1 MGCWG
6 LVVYAATAAVCSG
19 KPTSLHSFSFFFFF
33 FKTPAFSSDVLEHWF
48 SNIYLPVSL
57 FTFLISA
64 ILQKYL
70 DNFDLSIKVI
80 YIVGTLGFS
89 VGQLLW
95 QNNYQPIVKL
105 LPADLMPVA
114 LCIFLSKELLS
125 WLSFPMFTLPWL
137 WSAAW
142 VWSRWVS
149 PTVPMHYWDSTMKSK
164 RFVQTHPHLSFS
176 AVEHPEKLKMHHL
189 LTVFEVKKTTR
200 N

>member
-1 MGCWG
+1 MLLLLLSV
-6 LVVYAATAAVCSG
+6 LVNQHHHCT
-19 KPTSLHSFSFFFFF
+19 LRLDSFFFIL
-33 FKTPAFSSDVLEHWF
+33 KSTAFNSDMLEHWF

-80 YIVGTLGFS
+80 YIVGTLVFT

-95 QNNYQPIVKL
+95 INIHQPIVKL
-105 LPADLMPVA
+105 LAADLMHVA
-114 LCIFLSKELLS
+114 FCIFLSKELLS
-125 WLSFPMFTLPWL
+125 WLSSPMFMLPWL

-142 VWSRWVS
+142 VLSPWVS
-149 PTVPMHYWDSTMKSK
+149 ATVPMHYWDSTMKSK

-176 AVEHPEKLKMHHL
+176 AVQHPEKLKMNL
-189 LTVFEVKKTTR
+189 LVAVFVVQFESR
-200 N
+200 QWSL

>member
-1 MGCWG
+1 MLLPLRSV
-6 LVVYAATAAVCSG
+6 LVNQHHSCTLRLDNFVTAS
-19 KPTSLHSFSFFFFF
+19 
-33 FKTPAFSSDVLEHWF
+33 SSDLLEHWF
-48 SNIYLPVSL
+48 SNVYLSVSL

-89 VGQLLW
+89 VGQLLRI
-95 QNNYQPIVKL
+95 NNHQPVVKL
-105 LPADLMPVA
+105 LPADLMHVA

-125 WLSFPMFTLPWL
+125 RLSSPMFTLPWL

-142 VWSRWVS
+142 ASSPWVS

-164 RFVQTHPHLSFS
+164 RFIQTHPHLSFT
-176 AVEHPEKLKMHHL
+176 AVPGEA
-189 LTVFEVKKTTR
+189 
-200 N
+200 